1 MTSVRQITANQGN
14 AQRSTGPK
22 TVAGK
27 DRVARNAVTHGIL
40 AQSPVLE
47 GVESREAWEAH
58 LAGIEDSLTPI
69 GPGSTCQELSGSV
82 GIGPAGP
89 SGSVRNRQEVSDGEP
104 REALVR
110 SRLF

>member
-1 MTSVRQITANQGN
+1 MRKLVLAAVLVLMAGG
-14 AQRSTGPK
+14 AQAATLNVVGGQLMGASG
-22 TVAGK
+22 
-27 DRVARNAVTHGIL
+27 
-40 AQSPVLE
+40 VLVD
-47 GVESREAWEAH
+47 G
-58 LAGIEDSLTPI
+58 SLYDVQFLD
-69 GPGSTCQELSGSV
+69 GTCIDLYSGSV

>member
-1 MTSVRQITANQGN
+1 MCVVRLLSSEPFRRGRRGANATNGRRTAEG
-14 AQRSTGPK
+14 AASRPLAHK
-22 TVAGK
+22 AG
-27 DRVARNAVTHGIL
+27 
-40 AQSPVLE
+40 
-47 GVESREAWEAH
+47 
-58 LAGIEDSLTPI
+58 PI